1 MAGIQRIAD
10 SFNLTPR
17 RVQQLA
23 KEAGFPKVKRG
34 DYDELECLRW
44 YVKFLQD
51 KLASGATRPDGEMS
65 GRERFDTAKAEMAE
79 LDLAAKRKQVL
90 TVADYEQAMTALI
103 NPARHELLAIEARI
117 RPVIG
122 AEAAARCGAEI
133 RRSLRSLIQEEE
145 SA

>member
-10 SFNLTPR
+10 SFGLTPR

-34 DYDELECLRW
+34 DYDELDCLRW
-44 YVKFLQD
+44 YVKFLQE
-51 KLASGATRPDGEMS
+51 KLSAGTTRADGQVT
-65 GRERFDTAKAEMAE
+65 GRERYDTAKAEIAE
-79 LDLAAKRKQVL
+79 LELAEKRKQIL

-103 NPARHELLAIEARI
+103 NPARHELLAIEARL
-117 RPVIG
+117 RPTIG
-122 AEAAARCGAEI
+122 AEAAAKCGAEI
-133 RRSLRSLIQEEE
+133 KRSLRALVEDEV

>member
-10 SFNLTPR
+10 SFGVTPR

-23 KEAGFPKVKRG
+23 KEGMPKSARG
-34 DYDELECLRW
+34 DYDEVACLRW
-44 YVKFLQD
+44 YVKHLQD
-51 KLASGATRPDGEMS
+51 KMASGATRPDGEMS

-79 LDLAAKRKQVL
+79 LDLAAKRAQVL
-90 TVADYEQAMTALI
+90 TVADYELAMTALI
-103 NPARHELLAIEARI
+103 NPARHELLAIEARL
-117 RPVIG
+117 RPSIG

-145 SA
+145 TA